1 MLTTLHDPTTS
12 RISSVLD
19 KLFSQPGNAV
29 GATLRAIVCA
39 PVAERRHQL
48 RIGIPAMRAGSRHGP
63 IAIFHCDDP
72 HRVAS
77 RIPLSNSELCLSAPP
92 RPADRPPPAAA
103 IRAAAARAR
112 GPSTNYQQM
121 RSIVPAAWLLLPAAR
136 QEPFIAHR
144 PRPGGPGQ
152 GRWVTQSISPQRTE
166 TMNTFIDRRACR
178 PDPDRGNGSLPIGFA
193 IAMVDFRFRG
203 RAEPVPLGIR
213 GRHLFSKMRAGAGA
227 NAGS

>member
-1 MLTTLHDPTTS
+1 MSGRSRRGSPSSDRSGARPGSLDRQKPMLTTLHDPTTS

-19 KLFSQPGNAV
+19 KLFSQAGNAV

-92 RPADRPPPAAA
+92 RPADRRPPLSAPRP
-103 IRAAAARAR
+103 RA
-112 GPSTNYQQM
+112 
-121 RSIVPAAWLLLPAAR
+121 PAAR
-136 QEPFIAHR
+136 QPIINKCALSSPLRGFYCP
-144 PRPGGPGQ
+144 PRGK
-152 GRWVTQSISPQRTE
+152 
-166 TMNTFIDRRACR
+166 N
-178 PDPDRGNGSLPIGFA
+178 L
-193 IAMVDFRFRG
+193 
-203 RAEPVPLGIR
+203 L
-213 GRHLFSKMRAGAGA
+213 
-227 NAGS
+227 

>member
-72 HRVAS
+72 HRVA
-77 RIPLSNSELCLSAPP
+77 NSALELGTMFKRSAEAG
-92 RPADRPPPAAA
+92 RSPAAA